1 MSLAIKKI
9 YHIFEQN
16 LLRKT
21 SQTLKYLE
29 FLTLSV
35 AKRGNES
42 KFDYDPFSS
51 DPIGDGDI
59 VHKILGIEMNQTISR
74 SPSIILNKKMR
85 KDQDPNYAM
94 IEEEMDVI
102 TPSGQ
107 LENIKS
113 LLEQEDLRDEQIA
126 RNKKSKI
133 KQLKSTSK
141 NILNKKINSIKSI
154 RSLSSNQDDKSLHE
168 SQSDFALYR
177 LPPSLRTSAAEIGA
191 NIIRKVKTPKV
202 SNLRTSSDGVGMAT
216 LLVRSMM
223 AAPSLDSI
231 AENADPIK
239 SSPHT
244 PRPVAH
250 LGTSSSGSMASLRSN
265 KSHHSHH
272 HVENKLNICV
282 GDSLVDLKASDSNL
296 SSNVSNSSPSISES
310 SSEEDIQSDTADG
323 EVVMI
328 DADTISM

>member
-1 MSLAIKKI
+1 M
-9 YHIFEQN
+9 
-16 LLRKT
+16 LRKT
-21 SQTLKYLE
+21 RQTLKYLE
-29 FLTLSV
+29 FLTLSA
-35 AKRGNES
+35 AKRGNDS
-42 KFDYDPFSS
+42 KFDFDPFSP

-59 VHKILGIEMNQTISR
+59 VHMILGIEMNETLSR

-85 KDQDPNYAM
+85 KDQDSNYEM

-107 LENIKS
+107 LENLKS

-126 RNKKSKI
+126 TNKKSKMNR
-133 KQLKSTSK
+133 LKATSK
-141 NILNKKINSIKSI
+141 NILNKRINSIKSI
-154 RSLSSNQDDKSLHE
+154 RLQSNDQDDKSFHHT
-168 SQSDFALYR
+168 QSDIALCKHA
-177 LPPSLRTSAAEIGA
+177 PSLRTSAAEIGA
-191 NIIRKVKTPKV
+191 NIIRKVKPPKG
-202 SNLRTSSDGVGMAT
+202 SNAHTSSDGVGMAT

-231 AENADPIK
+231 AENTDSIK

-244 PRPVAH
+244 PRPVAR

-265 KSHHSHH
+265 KSHHSHK

-296 SSNVSNSSPSISES
+296 SSNVSNSSQSILDS
-310 SSEEDIQSDTADG
+310 SSEEDNQSEIADG

>member
-1 MSLAIKKI
+1 MFLNN
-9 YHIFEQN
+9 HIFEPN

-21 SQTLKYLE
+21 SQTMKYLE
-29 FLTLSV
+29 FLTLSC
-35 AKRGNES
+35 AKRGHES
-42 KFDYDPFSS
+42 KFDFDPFSP

-59 VHKILGIEMNQTISR
+59 VHKILGIEMKETISR

-85 KDQDPNYAM
+85 KDQDANYKM
-94 IEEEMDVI
+94 IEEQMDVI
-102 TPSGQ
+102 MPSGQ
-107 LENIKS
+107 WENVKS
-113 LLEQEDLRDEQIA
+113 LLEQEDLRDEKIA
-126 RNKKSKI
+126 KNKLSKMRR
-133 KQLKSTSK
+133 LKSTSK
-141 NILNKKINSIKSI
+141 NILTNKINSIKSI
-154 RSLSSNQDDKSLHE
+154 RSQSSDLQGDKLLHE

-177 LPPSLRTSAAEIGA
+177 HPPSLRTSAAEIGA
-191 NIIRKVKTPKV
+191 NIIRKVKMPKG
-202 SNLRTSSDGVGMAT
+202 STNSRTSSDGVGMAT

-231 AENADPIK
+231 AENSDPIK

-244 PRPVAH
+244 PRSVAH
-250 LGTSSSGSMASLRSN
+250 LGNSSSGSMVSLRSN

-282 GDSLVDLKASDSNL
+282 GDSLVDLKASNSNL
-296 SSNVSNSSPSISES
+296 SSNISNSSQSISES
-310 SSEEDIQSDTADG
+310 SSEEDNRSEIADD

>member
-1 MSLAIKKI
+1 M
-9 YHIFEQN
+9 
-16 LLRKT
+16 LRKT
-21 SQTLKYLE
+21 SQTIKYLE

-35 AKRGNES
+35 AKRGNQS
-42 KFDYDPFSS
+42 KFDFDPFSP
-51 DPIGDGDI
+51 DPIADGDI
-59 VHKILGIEMNQTISR
+59 VHKILGIEMKETMSR

-85 KDQDPNYAM
+85 KDQDANYEM

-107 LENIKS
+107 LENLKS
-113 LLEQEDLRDEQIA
+113 LLEQEDLRDEQIM
-126 RNKKSKI
+126 KSKI
-133 KQLKSTSK
+133 SKMKRLKSTSK
-141 NILNKKINSIKSI
+141 NILNKKINSIKLL
-154 RSLSSNQDDKSLHE
+154 RSQSSNQDDKSLHE
-168 SQSDFALYR
+168 SQSDIALYR
-177 LPPSLRTSAAEIGA
+177 RAPSLRTSAVEIGA
-191 NIIRKVKTPKV
+191 NIIRKVKTPKA
-202 SNLRTSSDGVGMAT
+202 SNSRTSNDGVGMAT

-231 AENADPIK
+231 AENSDPMK
-239 SSPHT
+239 STPHT
-244 PRPVAH
+244 PKSNVH

-265 KSHHSHH
+265 KSHHSHHSHH

-296 SSNVSNSSPSISES
+296 SSNVSNSSQSISES
-310 SSEEDIQSDTADG
+310 SSDEEDIRSEIADS